1 MNLSLSG
8 VFLISMIGF
17 CQADMLTILA
27 KLGEYLRA
35 PKPLPLHYNATLESK
50 VTLAKRIAQQVGRS
64 TINFRNILACSATGN

>member
-50 VTLAKRIAQQVGRS
+50 VTLAKRIAQ
-64 TINFRNILACSATGN
+64 IKHILEDWMRCQPIMNVR